1 MYMHACGCA
10 QREGPGDYKTYICA
24 MLQMSSHYSQFL
36 FFYIVYICFYMV
48 ASVIKTAFFASSAKG
63 FSPHSNNVIIIKK
76 KKKQQTKKNV
86 FTYIKI

>member
-63 FSPHSNNVIIIKK
+63 FSPHSNNVIIILKK
-76 KKKQQTKKNV
+76 TTNKEKFFHIYQN
-86 FTYIKI
+86 II

>member
-1 MYMHACGCA
+1 
-10 QREGPGDYKTYICA
+10 
-24 MLQMSSHYSQFL
+24 
-36 FFYIVYICFYMV
+36 MV